1 MRPLGLPSALV
12 VLLLAGLPAA
22 LAQNPPRGAPPP
34 LAPVQPYKT
43 VTIVPPKLISDPSFD
58 ALRKQLGEA
67 ARRKDRAALAKLVV
81 AQGFFWERYNGE
93 SANKRKSGI
102 DNLATAL
109 GLGNKDGAG
118 WDILASYADEPTASP
133 SPDRKGVVCAPA
145 DPTFNEQEFDALLEA
160 TKTDVT
166 EWGYPVS
173 GAIEVHTL
181 PQGNS
186 PVVEKLGLA
195 FVRMIAETTPVSL
208 AYLRVA
214 TPSGKSG
221 YVSIDSI
228 APIGSEQLCYV
239 KDGGIWKV
247 GGFIGGGEP
256 Q

>member
-1 MRPLGLPSALV
+1 MMRPLPLAFAILLV
-12 VLLLAGLPAA
+12 AGLLPA
-22 LAQNPPRGAPPP
+22 LAQSPPRGAPPP
-34 LAPVQPYKT
+34 PAPVKPYKP
-43 VTIVPPKLISDPSFD
+43 VAIVPAKPISDAGFD

-67 ARRKDRAALAKLVV
+67 AKRKDRAALARLVV
-81 AQGFFWERYNGE
+81 AQGFFWERENGE
-93 SANKRKSGI
+93 SADKRKSGV

-109 GLGNKDGAG
+109 GLGSKDSVG
-118 WDILASYADEPTASP
+118 WDILASYAEEPNASASP
-133 SPDRKGVVCAPA
+133 DHKSAICAPA
-145 DPTFNEQEFDALLEA
+145 DPTFNVQEFDALLQA
-160 TKTDVT
+160 TQTDLS

-173 GAIEVHTL
+173 AAIEVHTA

-195 FVRMIAETTPVSL
+195 FVRVMPETSPASL

-239 KDGGIWKV
+239 NEGGGWKI
-247 GGFIGGGEP
+247 GGYIGGGEP